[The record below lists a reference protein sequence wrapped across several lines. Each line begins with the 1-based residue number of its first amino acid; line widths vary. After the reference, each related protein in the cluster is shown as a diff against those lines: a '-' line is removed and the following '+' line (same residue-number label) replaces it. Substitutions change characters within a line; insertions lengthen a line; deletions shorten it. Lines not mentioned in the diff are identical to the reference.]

1 MTSLTKKPHTP
12 SKQFFSS
19 VN

>member
-1 MTSLTKKPHTP
+1 MRL

-19 VN
+19 STLEE